1 MDHQNPFPFV
11 LSRLLPHSPAA
22 VFAAWTEPQ
31 ALAAWWGP
39 ASHQTLVQQLDL
51 RPGGFFHYCHQGPDG
66 AQLWGRFEYLDISA
80 PAQLSFINAF
90 SDENRG
96 LVPAPFGMPWPTEMY
111 NVLSLSTEEN
121 GHCRMTLQAR
131 AHHATPEEEANYLA
145 MVGSMVQSFGQT
157 FDRLEGYLG
166 LGGSGIPGLR

>member
-51 RPGGFFHYCHQGPDG
+51 RPGGFFHYCHQSSDG
-66 AQLWGRFEYLDISA
+66 NKLWGRFEYLEIAA
-80 PAQLSFINAF
+80 PERLSFINAF
-90 SDENRG
+90 SDEHCG
-96 LVPAPFGMPWPTEMY
+96 LQPATMGMPWPSEMY
-111 NVLSLSTEEN
+111 NVLSLELQD
-121 GHCRMTLQAR
+121 GQCLMTLQAR
-131 AHHATPEEEANYLA
+131 AHHASVEEEANYLA
-145 MVGSMVQSFGQT
+145 FVGAMVQSFGQT

-166 LGGSGIPGLR
+166 FHSSRVP